1 MYKTL
6 SEEYP
11 DIKDGLTER
20 YTQFNDSLAELRDKV
35 SETLGKAKRRTFAV
49 WHPSLSYFAREFALE
64 QLPLGVEGK
73 DLSAKALA
81 EAIDHAKADSV
92 ADENGSVTEVL
103 ATYDPES
110 KGGNPADGRKVK
122 GATIHWV
129 DAATCA
135 DAEVR
140 QYDNLFLD
148 PDPDAAG
155 KDFLACMNPNSLEVL
170 TGCKVEAALKDAK
183 APASYQFM
191 RLGYFCPDSK
201 DCAPGHL
208 VFNRSVSLKD
218 SFKPGK

>member
-1 MYKTL
+1 M
-6 SEEYP
+6 
-11 DIKDGLTER
+11 
-20 YTQFNDSLAELRDKV
+20 Q
-35 SETLGKAKRRTFAV
+35 
-49 WHPSLSYFAREFALE
+49 
-64 QLPLGVEGK
+64 
-73 DLSAKALA
+73 
-81 EAIDHAKADSV
+81 
-92 ADENGSVTEVL
+92 DENGNVTEVL

-110 KGGNPADGRKVK
+110 LGGNPADGRKVK

-129 DAATCA
+129 DAETCR

-155 KDFLACMNPNSLEVL
+155 KDFLSCLNPNSLEVL
-170 TGCKVEAALKDAK
+170 TGCKVEASLANAK

-201 DCAPGHL
+201 DCTPEHL

-218 SFKPGK
+218 SFKV